1 MFNSTQDDLKTQES
15 YLGRNMQ
22 KAIENEANGRWPV
35 GLESLQNILG
45 KQGNMVTV
53 DDMLLL
59 RRNHPALF
67 QRAKKMCHAV
77 RTCQPKPNQPNGGC
91 ARKNNPGIQGF
102 NSGKICSKTGDIIS
116 QPFFFRGA
124 GYTVCGICP
133 AGNTAQKA
141 KTK

>member
-53 DDMLLL
+53 DNMLLL
-59 RRNHPALF
+59 RNHHPALF
-67 QRAKKMCHAV
+67 QRAKKCVMQSEPVNPNLTSPMVAV
-77 RTCQPKPNQPNGGC
+77 PVQ
-91 ARKNNPGIQGF
+91 
-102 NSGKICSKTGDIIS
+102 IIHE
-116 QPFFFRGA
+116 F
-124 GYTVCGICP
+124 
-133 AGNTAQKA
+133 KA
-141 KTK
+141 SIAESIHQQEL